1 MPVNS
6 CSKYSQKNGFTLI
19 ELIVFIVIVSVALT
33 GLISVFNQSV
43 INSSD
48 PVVQI
53 RALECAQAKM
63 DEVLARKYAD
73 NTPVGGVPACGSF
86 DSGSP
91 IVACAAIANDT
102 ALDDV
107 GDYNFAAT
115 DTSKSNCSISVTV
128 VNAGDDLGIEN
139 TQARRITVTAAS
151 DGGGQMTLSAYR
163 VNF

>member
-73 NTPVGGVPACGSF
+73 NTPVGG
-86 DSGSP
+86 SP

>member
-1 MPVNS
+1 MPANS
-6 CSKYSQKNGFTLI
+6 RLKHSRCNGFTLI
-19 ELIVFIVIVSVALT
+19 ELIVFIVIISIALT
-33 GLISVFNQSV
+33 GLISVFNQSI
-43 INSSD
+43 INSTD

-53 RALECAQAKM
+53 RAIECAQAKM
-63 DEVLARKYAD
+63 DEILARKYAD

-91 IVACAAIANDT
+91 IVACAAIANDS

-128 VNAGDDLGIEN
+128 VDAGADLGIASD
-139 TQARRITVTAAS
+139 QARRITVTAS
-151 DGGGQMTLSAYR
+151 SSGGGQMTLSAYR